1 MKKIVVLTAVLL
13 TGCATVVPVR
23 AKFPDAP
30 ELLMQKCPALTK
42 LNDDPTLSDVAKT
55 VANNYTSYHECAVLV
70 NGWQDWYQ
78 IQKNIY
84 ENAGK

>member
-1 MKKIVVLTAVLL
+1 MKKLIVILTLLL
-13 TGCATVVPVR
+13 TGCSTAVPVK

-30 ELLMQKCPALTK
+30 EMLMSKCPALDKVKEDAK
-42 LNDDPTLSDVAKT
+42 LSEIATT
-55 VANNYTSYHECAVLV
+55 VTNNYTSYYECAVLV
-70 NGWQDWYQ
+70 EGWQDWYK